1 MQKFIRLILIIVFL
15 LVQVSLIAQSRKV
28 FVLVHGAWH
37 GGWSWQRV
45 SEKLRAEGHI
55 VYTPSLSGLGEHK
68 NQPHDS
74 IDLNTHITDIVNLLY
89 MEDLQDVV
97 LVGHSYAGVVIT
109 GVADRI
115 PERISKLVYLDAVI
129 AGNGESC
136 ISVHPA
142 SLQKEF
148 EKDAAQY
155 GMHSLSI
162 RPSSLFGVT
171 NTQDQQWVDAR
182 LTLQPYGTFARRLT
196 LHHPYGNGLPLIYIA
211 CTQPQLPVLGVF
223 AAKAKQSPQWKY
235 YEMKTGHDAMIT
247 QPEELAALLL
257 TASR

>member
-1 MQKFIRLILIIVFL
+1 MQSKLVKLIIVFL
-15 LVQVSLIAQSRKV
+15 LVQVSLMAQSRKV

-37 GGWSWQRV
+37 GGWCWQRV
-45 SEKLRAEGHI
+45 SEQLRAEGSI

-68 NQPHDS
+68 NQSHDS
-74 IDLNTHITDIVNLLY
+74 IDLNTHITDIINLLT
-89 MEDLQDVV
+89 MEDLHDVV
-97 LVGHSYAGVVIT
+97 LVGHSYAGVVIA

-115 PERISKLVYLDAVI
+115 PERISKLVFLDAVI

-142 SLQKEF
+142 SFRQEF

-155 GMHSLSI
+155 GMHSLSV
-162 RPSSLFGVT
+162 RPSSLFGVS
-171 NTQDQQWVDAR
+171 NPADRQWVDAR
-182 LTLQPYGTFARRLT
+182 LTLQPYGTFAQPLT

-211 CTQPQLPVLGVF
+211 CTQPQLPVPGLF
-223 AAKAKQSPQWKY
+223 AAKVKQSPQWKY

-247 QPEELAALLL
+247 RPKELAGLLVAL
-257 TASR
+257 SR

>member
-1 MQKFIRLILIIVFL
+1 MQSKLVKLIIVFL
-15 LVQVSLIAQSRKV
+15 LVQVSLMAQSHKV

-45 SEKLRAEGHI
+45 SEKLRAAGNI

-74 IDLNTHITDIVNLLY
+74 INLDTHITDIVNLLN
-89 MEDLQDVV
+89 MEDLHDVV

-109 GVADRI
+109 GVADRV
-115 PERISKLVYLDAVI
+115 PERISKLIYLDAVI
-129 AGNGESC
+129 VGNGESC
-136 ISVHPA
+136 ISVHPD
-142 SLQKEF
+142 SFRKEF

-155 GMHSLSI
+155 GMHSLSV
-162 RPSSLFGVT
+162 RPSSLFGVS
-171 NTQDQQWVDAR
+171 NPKDRQWVDAR
-182 LTLQPYGTFARRLT
+182 LTLQPYGTFAQPLI
-196 LHHPYGNGLPLIYIA
+196 LHHPFGNGLPLAYIA
-211 CTQPQLPVLGVF
+211 CTQPQLPVLAVF

-247 QPEELAALLL
+247 QPKELANLLVSL
-257 TASR
+257 SR